1 MQSDLKAEHT
11 DIDIIRKSFL
21 VLIFCGKG
29 ITGSLNMVVQPYLFD
44 TEFWTVELIKWQG
57 RVRWSGWRWQNGWFG
72 TRRARSHEYLEAI
85 HGPEVPSG
93 CQVVT
98 MERVAGAVHLMVRR
112 RRVGGKG
119 QQCGYWFKIYKKGF
133 SMR

>member
-1 MQSDLKAEHT
+1 MEWMALAKRMVWYQ
-11 DIDIIRKSFL
+11 KSE
-21 VLIFCGKG
+21 
-29 ITGSLNMVVQPYLFD
+29 ITC
-44 TEFWTVELIKWQG
+44 VE
-57 RVRWSGWRWQNGWFG
+57 V
-72 TRRARSHEYLEAI
+72 I
-85 HGPEVPSG
+85 HGPEAPGG